1 MWWNLKNLWDQGLL
15 YEDIKVVPYCPRC
28 GTALSS
34 HELGQPDVYR
44 DVVDESAYV
53 LFPLT
58 DDGEAAARLR
68 TALGRDT
75 LAGLALGGVDD
86 DTVDPAVQHRRRGR
100 DPTSTTPWSVTTS
113 WPPIWCPQVFGE
125 DAVIDRRVPGRDL
138 VGLRYLRPFD
148 DLVPPPGPAGGDG
161 WRVVAGSF
169 VEADEGTGVVHLA
182 PAFGEVDRQAGRE
195 NGLPTLNPVGPDGR
209 FTDAVAWLSGRR
221 VRDTNGVVERPTGGR
236 GPVVPPSPLHPHLP
250 PLLAVRHPAHLL
262 GQAQLVRQDL
272 GPQGRPDGP
281 EPDHRVAPRA
291 HP

>member
-1 MWWNLKNLWDQGLL
+1 MGPDLD
-15 YEDIKVVPYCPRC
+15 YAVV
-28 GTALSS
+28 G
-34 HELGQPDVYR
+34 DVI
-44 DVVDESAYV
+44 V
-53 LFPLT
+53 
-58 DDGEAAARLR
+58 AADL
-68 TALGRDT
+68 
-75 LAGLALGGVDD
+75 V
-86 DTVDPAVQHRRRGR
+86 PH
-100 DPTSTTPWSVTTS
+100 
-113 WPPIWCPQVFGE
+113 VFGE

-209 FTDAVAWLSGRR
+209 FTDAVALA
-221 VRDTNGVVERPTGGR
+221 ERPARARRQRRGQRSAGGR
-236 GPVVPPSPLHPHLP
+236 GTVVPPSPLYPHLP
-250 PLLAVRHPAHLL
+250 ALLAVRHPAHLL

-272 GPQGRPDGP
+272 GPQDRPDGP